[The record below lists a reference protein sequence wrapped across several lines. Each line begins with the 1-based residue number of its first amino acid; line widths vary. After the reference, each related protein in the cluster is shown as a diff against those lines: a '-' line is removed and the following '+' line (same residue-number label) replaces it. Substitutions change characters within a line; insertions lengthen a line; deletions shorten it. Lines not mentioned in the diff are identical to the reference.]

1 MAVNF
6 VICILPPPTCTPFRK
21 EIMNS
26 IIKDQLSKCR
36 VAVIPQFEDTV
47 THICISKINKVQT
60 ENMVSNRVYLIRVK
74 PSVKTNDTI
83 AFNWNNGLKP
93 LYEYYKVE
101 KVGVVGNMIK
111 VNGFAVDTETGD
123 SIYTKPFY
131 GYLPN
136 DGFEILEE
144 V

>member
-1 MAVNF
+1 
-6 VICILPPPTCTPFRK
+6 
-21 EIMNS
+21 MNS

-47 THICISKINKVQT
+47 THICIRKINKVQT

-93 LYEYYKVE
+93 LYEYYKENYGE
-101 KVGVVGNMIK
+101 KETDVWYEQPSLNVWVFGRDNKIITLKCHILSGEV
-111 VNGFAVDTETGD
+111 TEK
-123 SIYTKPFY
+123 I
-131 GYLPN
+131 
-136 DGFEILEE
+136 EE